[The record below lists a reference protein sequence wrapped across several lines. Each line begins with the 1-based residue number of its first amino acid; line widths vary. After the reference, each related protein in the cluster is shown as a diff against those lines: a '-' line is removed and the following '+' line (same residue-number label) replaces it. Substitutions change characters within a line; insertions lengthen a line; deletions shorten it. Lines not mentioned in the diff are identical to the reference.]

1 MRDSKNVSK
10 CLKTMTT
17 LCRSILVFEEF
28 VGEDLTE
35 SRKMLWKIREKW
47 IFVKEKANLSPL
59 EMFKMK
65 NTPNELNDLAQEIF
79 SLTHVAWVE
88 PHSLRA
94 SSLFTV
100 RGERR
105 PMEGL

>member
-1 MRDSKNVSK
+1 
-10 CLKTMTT
+10 MTT
-17 LCRSILVFEEF
+17 LCRSILVFEEV

-79 SLTHVAWVE
+79 SLTGTRGLGGVSQPAC
-88 PHSLRA
+88 SLTAYVKCERKETTDGG
-94 SSLFTV
+94 TV
-100 RGERR
+100 T
-105 PMEGL
+105 M